1 MTPQQRHIEA
11 ATRCVNDATVSTT
24 IRCDPP
30 DTMTKIRNAIAAAL
44 ADAEN
49 RAAWDGW
56 DRHRNWAKAF
66 WAQNY
71 GDVSIVLSSMEERYG
86 PRPADAAKE
95 VGNE

>member
-1 MTPQQRHIEA
+1 MKPQPRHIEA
-11 ATRCVNDATVSTT
+11 ARDAIRRAGCVEIWSHDFHKLASSFA
-24 IRCDPP
+24 D
-30 DTMTKIRNAIAAAL
+30 AL

-66 WAQNY
+66 WAQAY
-71 GDVSIVLSSMEERYG
+71 GDTSIVLSSMEERYG
-86 PRPADAAKE
+86 PRPTDAAKE